1 MRTSGDEGAPRLR
14 PGTHRVHRQHRQA
27 VARRGKAHELAER
40 NPTRVHL
47 VEKLEKLV
55 EAYNLATI
63 DAEAFFQA
71 LKRLVS
77 EMDEEERR
85 AVREAFTEDELA
97 IFDLLT
103 KPEPKLTAPQEAQAK
118 RIARELFDKLQGELL
133 VPNWRAKMQTRAAV
147 RAEIEVKLN
156 QLPEEP
162 YPELVWNTK
171 VDAVWQF
178 VFHHYPGPVSQR
190 TSAVH

>member
-1 MRTSGDEGAPRLR
+1 ME
-14 PGTHRVHRQHRQA
+14 
-27 VARRGKAHELAER
+27 
-40 NPTRVHL
+40 
-47 VEKLEKLV
+47 
-55 EAYNLATI
+55 
-63 DAEAFFQA
+63 
-71 LKRLVS
+71 
-77 EMDEEERR
+77 EEERR
-85 AVREAFTEDELA
+85 AAREGLTEDELA

-103 KPEPKLTAPQEAQAK
+103 KPEPKLTKAAGSGSEEV
-118 RIARELFDKLQGELL
+118 ARELLEKLQGELL